1 MQLRSYRG
9 IAADHT
15 PIWPFRRML
24 SMSRLVGMT
33 PQLGSCS
40 VKVVA
45 SPRNQN
51 SPVNSVC
58 WRGLF

>member
-1 MQLRSYRG
+1 MRLRSYRG

-15 PIWPFRRML
+15 PIRPFRRML

-45 SPRNQN
+45 SPRNQLE
-51 SPVNSVC
+51 SP
-58 WRGLF
+58 LAQ